1 MKPEVDYLGH
11 KIDKTGLHPLP
22 DKVQAIQDAPTP
34 LSVQLKSYLGLL
46 TYYNKFL
53 PKLSST
59 LFPLHRLLQKDF
71 HWSWGVEEERA
82 FSKSKELLTS
92 TKCLTHFDS
101 SLPLILA
108 CDASAYGIG
117 TVLAHRMPDG
127 TERPIGYVSRTLAK
141 AEQNYSQL
149 EKEGLLCIFRIK
161 KFHACLLGHHF
172 ELITDHSLYWVC

>member
-11 KIDKTGLHPLP
+11 KIDKIELYPLP

-34 LSVQLKSYLGLL
+34 LSVHELKSYLGLF

-59 LFPLHRLLQKDF
+59 LFPLYQLLRKDF
-71 HWSWGVEEERA
+71 QWSWGVEEERA

-101 SLPLILA
+101 SLTLILS

-117 TVLAHRMPDG
+117 AVLAHRMP
-127 TERPIGYVSRTLAK
+127 
-141 AEQNYSQL
+141 
-149 EKEGLLCIFRIK
+149 EGIEWPMMTMDDDD
-161 KFHACLLGHHF
+161 ACLTF
-172 ELITDHSLYWVC
+172 